1 MALRSL
7 RLHRFRNIE
16 LAELAPHPGI
26 NLVCGANGSG
36 KTSVL
41 EAVYLL
47 AHGRSFR
54 SNRLDK
60 IIRHHTDDFI
70 LHASIDLAGQAASL
84 GIQRQR
90 EQDLLMRLNGDNLQ
104 RLSDLALL
112 LPVQLVTPETFKLL
126 LGGPKERR
134 QFFDMGLF
142 HVEQRFFP
150 LWSKLQRILKHRNA
164 LLKTQKRYNDE
175 YAYWDQNLAELS
187 FELHGLRQSYIET
200 LTQALNPL
208 MTTINWAEQLELQL
222 YAGWPERI
230 QSAAE
235 LQQLWQQNFSQ
246 DLRLGHSQ
254 YGPQKADLKLKV
266 QQQAVEELLSRGQL
280 KVLLFALK
288 VAQNN
293 LIYSYGQKRPVLL
306 IDDLASELDDNSK
319 RHIFSFLNT
328 INSQVFITAINADQ
342 VLPSVPEQN
351 PALFHVEQGQITKRT
366 E

>member
-7 RLHRFRNIE
+7 QLHRFRNIIDAKLE
-16 LAELAPHPGI
+16 LHSGI
-26 NLVCGANGSG
+26 NLICGANGSG

-41 EAVYLL
+41 EAIYLL

-54 SNRLDK
+54 SHKLDK
-60 IIRHHTDDFI
+60 IISHETDDFI
-70 LHASIDLAGQAASL
+70 VHGSIDLAGQTASL
-84 GIQRQR
+84 GLQRQR
-90 EQDLLMRLNGDNLQ
+90 EQELRMRLNGENLQ
-104 RLSDLALL
+104 RVSELALL

-142 HVEQRFFP
+142 HVEQQFFP
-150 LWSKLQRILKHRNA
+150 VWSKLQRVLKHRNA

-175 YAYWDQNLAELS
+175 YAYWDLNLAELA
-187 FELHGLRQSYIET
+187 FELHRLRKSYIES
-200 LTQALNPL
+200 L
-208 MTTINWAEQLELQL
+208 AEGLSRLVASLPFIAELDVQLS
-222 YAGWPERI
+222 AGWPERV
-230 QSAAE
+230 QTVSE
-235 LQQLWQQNFSQ
+235 LQQLLQQNFVQ
-246 DLRLGHSQ
+246 DLRLGHTQ
-254 YGPQKADLKLKV
+254 YGPQKADLKLRV
-266 QQQAVEELLSRGQL
+266 QQQPVEELLSRGQL

-328 INSQVFITAINADQ
+328 INSQVLITAINADQ
-342 VLPSVPEQN
+342 VLPSVPEHK
-351 PALFHVEQGQITKRT
+351 PALFHVEQGQITQRT